1 MTETGPLYTL
11 KDLSKTY
18 TRGKESI
25 AIFEALDMTISHG
38 EFIAIMGP
46 SGSGKT
52 TLLNLLG
59 GIDSPTAGEVEFE
72 GERIDN
78 LGQGKLAAWRARHVG
93 FIFQFYNLMPTL
105 TAAQNVELPLML
117 TNLGGKERKRRVM
130 TALDIVGIADRSGH
144 RPRQLS
150 GGQQQRVAIARAI
163 VADPEVLLCDEP
175 TGDLDRSSADEIL
188 ATLQLLNKELNK
200 TVIMVTHDP
209 AAAKYARRELFLD
222 KGRFVER
229 ASGHE

>member
-1 MTETGPLYTL
+1 
-11 KDLSKTY
+11 
-18 TRGKESI
+18 
-25 AIFEALDMTISHG
+25 
-38 EFIAIMGP
+38 
-46 SGSGKT
+46 
-52 TLLNLLG
+52 
-59 GIDSPTAGEVEFE
+59 
-72 GERIDN
+72 
-78 LGQGKLAAWRARHVG
+78 
-93 FIFQFYNLMPTL
+93 
-105 TAAQNVELPLML
+105 
-117 TNLGGKERKRRVM
+117 M

-175 TGDLDRSSADEIL
+175 TGDLDRTSADEIL
-188 ATLQLLNKELNK
+188 STLQLLNKELNK